1 MKSGKRT
8 VRRTLQKE
16 NSQSNQ
22 SETTVRCNNP
32 DLVDK
37 VLNKIHPV
45 LGYAGDFL
53 QSSGKPYSKMESKQS
68 GLGQTIVEQVKS
80 INESVKDI
88 IKNHVKVPNEVNQIN
103 EPKQPVRPKVQP
115 YRPVPPRYSGQ
126 LTPITEYRPNN
137 RTPIPQPKPKINTPI
152 QQYTYNG
159 YPDVVPVRCCD
170 DNSCS
175 CLCEASDPIGQTQL
189 DQSSPSDPNNPYAS
203 LAVQSPLGISDQ
215 PM

>member
-53 QSSGKPYSKMESKQS
+53 QSSGKPYSKIESKQL

-80 INESVKDI
+80 VNESVKDI
-88 IKNHVKVPNEVNQIN
+88 IKNLVKVPNEVNKIN
-103 EPKQPVRPKVQP
+103 EPKQSVRPKVQP
-115 YRPVPPRYSGQ
+115 YRPTQPRNLGQ
-126 LTPITEYRPNN
+126 LTPIIEYKPNN

-152 QQYTYNG
+152 QQYNA
-159 YPDVVPVRCCD
+159 YPDIVPVR
-170 DNSCS
+170 SC
-175 CLCEASDPIGQTQL
+175 EVSDPI
-189 DQSSPSDPNNPYAS
+189 DRSSPIDPNNPYAS
-203 LAVQSPLGISDQ
+203 LVEQATLGMSDQ
-215 PM
+215 Q